1 MTRHL
6 KSALFSAL
14 LVWAVAYPVLGLK
27 LTIVGINLEVHNTSS
42 TTLAIIA
49 ICSVLMFLR
58 VLFSDSISSA
68 LRSNRKG
75 PLIPARAS
83 NFLTLPSTQKWV
95 IIGLIV
101 LAFIW
106 PFYGSRGAVDI
117 ATLIL
122 IYVMLGL
129 GLNIVV
135 GLAGLLDLGYVG
147 FYAVGAYSYALLSHY
162 FGLGF
167 WICLPIAGLMAA
179 TFGFLLGFPVLRL
192 RGDYLAIVTLGFG
205 EIIRLLLRNMT
216 ELTGG
221 PNGISG
227 IDKPTLFGLSFERRA
242 AEGMQT
248 FHEFFGIA
256 YNPVSKV
263 IFLYLVALLL
273 ALVALFVINRLL
285 RMPIG
290 RAWEAL
296 REDEI
301 ACRALGLNPTV
312 IKLSAFTL
320 GACFAGFAG
329 SFFAARQGLV
339 TPESFTFIESAIN
352 LAIVVLGGMGSQ
364 LGVILAAIVM
374 ILLPEMMRE
383 FSEYRM
389 LMFGAMMVLMMIWR
403 PQGLLPMQRP
413 VMKMKGEAA

>member
-58 VLFSDSISSA
+58 VLFNDSISSA

-339 TPESFTFIESAIN
+339 TPESFTFIESAII

>member
-1 MTRHL
+1 MSRSL
-6 KSALFSAL
+6 KQALFSAL

-27 LTIVGINLEVHNTSS
+27 LSIVGIHLEVHETSS
-42 TTLAIIA
+42 TTLMIIA
-49 ICSVLMFLR
+49 LCSVLMFLR
-58 VLFSDSISSA
+58 VLFNERITSA
-68 LRSNRKG
+68 LRSSSRG
-75 PLIPARAS
+75 PLIPASAS
-83 NFLTLPSTQKWV
+83 NFLTLPSTQKWLLLA
-95 IIGLIV
+95 LIV
-101 LAFIW
+101 AAFVW
-106 PFYGSRGAVDI
+106 PFFGSRGAVDI

-147 FYAVGAYSYALLSHY
+147 FYAVGAYTYALLSHY
-162 FGLGF
+162 YGWSF
-167 WICLPIAGLMAA
+167 WICLPLAGLAAA
-179 TFGFLLGFPVLRL
+179 TFGFILGFPVLRL

-205 EIIRLLLRNMT
+205 EIIRIFLRNLT
-216 ELTGG
+216 DLTGG
-221 PNGISG
+221 PNGISN
-227 IDKPTLFGLSFERRA
+227 IPKPTLFGLSFDRTA
-242 AEGMQT
+242 ADGMQT
-248 FHEFFGIA
+248 FHEYFGLE
-256 YNPVSKV
+256 YNSINKV
-263 IFLYLVALLL
+263 IFLYLIALLL
-273 ALVALFVINRLL
+273 SLAALFVINRLL

-301 ACRALGLNPTV
+301 ACRALGLNPTI

-339 TPESFTFIESAIN
+339 TPESFTFIESAII

-374 ILLPEMMRE
+374 ILLPELMRE

-403 PQGLLPMQRP
+403 PQGFLPMQRP
-413 VMKMKGEAA
+413 HMELKK

>member
-1 MTRHL
+1 MSKSL
-6 KSALFSAL
+6 KQALFSAA

-27 LTIVGINLEVHNTSS
+27 LAFSGV
-42 TTLAIIA
+42 TLQVQNASQMTLMIIA
-49 ICSVLMFLR
+49 LCSVLMFLR
-58 VLFSDSISSA
+58 VLFAEKISGM
-68 LRSNRKG
+68 RSKNRQ
-75 PLIPARAS
+75 PLIS
-83 NFLTLPSTQKWV
+83 QKTSDFLSQPKTQRWGL
-95 IIGLIV
+95 IALIV

-106 PFYGSRGAVDI
+106 PFFGSRGAVDI

-147 FYAVGAYSYALLSHY
+147 FYAVGAYGYALLSHY
-162 FGLGF
+162 FGLSF
-167 WICLPIAGLMAA
+167 WEALPLTGLLAA
-179 TFGFLLGFPVLRL
+179 LFGFLLGFPVLRL

-205 EIIRLLLRNMT
+205 EIIRIFLRNLT
-216 ELTGG
+216 DITGG
-221 PNGISG
+221 PNGISN
-227 IDKPTLFGLSFERRA
+227 IDKPTLFGLSFDRRA
-242 AEGMQT
+242 AEGAQT
-248 FHEFFGIA
+248 FHEYFGLA
-256 YNPVSKV
+256 YNPISKV
-263 IFLYLVALLL
+263 IYLYLIALLL

-320 GACFAGFAG
+320 GAAFAGFAG

-339 TPESFTFIESAIN
+339 TPESFTFIESAII

-374 ILLPEMMRE
+374 ILLPELMRE
-383 FSEYRM
+383 FSDYRM
-389 LMFGAMMVLMMIWR
+389 LMFGALMVLMMIWR
-403 PQGLLPMQRP
+403 PQGFLPMQRP
-413 VMKMKGEAA
+413 HMELRK

>member
-1 MTRHL
+1 MSGISNNL
-6 KSALFSAL
+6 KTACFSAL
-14 LVWAVAYPVLGLK
+14 LVLAVAYPVLGLK
-27 LTIVGINLEVHNTSS
+27 LTTVGISLEVQGASPARLWTIAGA
-42 TTLAIIA
+42 TLLMFVWQLFRHHLSNAWAGVPKLPVLPKQASNWLSLPASQRWIMTGLIIA
-49 ICSVLMFLR
+49 
-58 VLFSDSISSA
+58 A
-68 LRSNRKG
+68 L
-75 PLIPARAS
+75 
-83 NFLTLPSTQKWV
+83 
-95 IIGLIV
+95 
-101 LAFIW
+101 IW
-106 PFYGSRGAVDI
+106 PFFGSRGAVDI

-122 IYVMLGL
+122 IYIMLGL

-147 FYAVGAYSYALLSHY
+147 FYAVGAYTYALLSHY
-162 FGLGF
+162 FGLSF
-167 WICLPIAGLMAA
+167 WMCLPLAGLMAA
-179 TFGFLLGFPVLRL
+179 FFGFILGFPVLRL

-205 EIIRLLLRNMT
+205 EIIRILLRNMT
-216 ELTGG
+216 SLTGG
-221 PNGISG
+221 PNGISN

-248 FHEFFGIA
+248 FHEYFGIA
-256 YNPVSKV
+256 YNSINKV

-273 ALVALFVINRLL
+273 ALLVLFVINRLM

-301 ACRALGLNPTV
+301 ACRALGMNPTL

-339 TPESFTFIESAIN
+339 TPESFTFIESAII

-364 LGVILAAIVM
+364 LGIILAAIVM
-374 ILLPEMMRE
+374 ILLPELMRE

-389 LMFGAMMVLMMIWR
+389 LMFGALMVFMMIWR

-413 VMKMKGEAA
+413 HLELKS